1 MFKSKYLVLAFAIFV
16 IWLGAFLVF
25 HIAAFLLRALL
36 LIAVILVIAHFLT
49 KWREA
54 ARRG

>member
-1 MFKSKYLVLAFAIFV
+1 MFKSKYLVLAIACFV
-16 IWLGAFLVF
+16 AWLGAVLLF
-25 HIAAFLLRALL
+25 HIAAFLLQALL
-36 LIAVILVIAHFLT
+36 IIAAILFIAHFLS

>member
-1 MFKSKYLVLAFAIFV
+1 MFKSKYLVMALAIFV
-16 IWLGAFLVF
+16 IWLGAVLLF

-36 LIAVILVIAHFLT
+36 LIVAILVIAHFFSR
-49 KWREA
+49 WREV